1 MLALL
6 GGLTYFIGGLWK
18 LGYGKP
24 GCPSLPWVRLDQ
36 PGCLS
41 CENVKI
47 RIFLHPSLRSMHDVG
62 LAA

>member
-6 GGLTYFIGGLWK
+6 GGLTPFIGGLWK
-18 LGYGKP
+18 LGCRKP
-24 GCPSLPWVRLDQ
+24 GCPSLPWGRLNQ

-41 CENVKI
+41 CENVKM
-47 RIFLHPSLRSMHDVG
+47 RSFLHPSLCSMHDVG